1 MNLLLN
7 IITREK
13 DLALTLMIISVYFLF
28 CLKVLISLLLKFII
42 LYVSLDNKVYTHAH
56 TRTHTRARRERER
69 ERSVYIDC
77 EEQLKMS
84 ELKKIFYYFWWYDYV
99 GPFTI
104 GWNCDSMCDCKIK

>member
-56 TRTHTRARRERER
+56 TRTHTGARTHTHTHTHTQRERER
-69 ERSVYIDC
+69 EREKRNPIRTF
-77 EEQLKMS
+77 L
-84 ELKKIFYYFWWYDYV
+84 I
-99 GPFTI
+99 
-104 GWNCDSMCDCKIK
+104 